1 MNPLWIFFLLIGL
14 VVLIPNAHADTII
27 QNLDGGMDIE
37 ITYPDEIIVG
47 REGVI
52 SILVKNN
59 GWEDKQDISFMFSSQ
74 DNALSLGESSRIIIF
89 KLAQGGSYGGNI
101 DFLVPNN
108 ANPGIYFLNLSYSQ
122 ILVANNEV
130 RMPEIF
136 HDIAICITIKD
147 TFSKIETKTVK
158 ITFQIITPN

>member
-1 MNPLWIFFLLIGL
+1 MI
-14 VVLIPNAHADTII
+14 D
-27 QNLDGGMDIE
+27 
-37 ITYPDEIIVG
+37 
-47 REGVI
+47 R
-52 SILVKNN
+52 
-59 GWEDKQDISFMFSSQ
+59 
-74 DNALSLGESSRIIIF
+74 
-89 KLAQGGSYGGNI
+89 LAEGGSYGVNV
-101 DFLVPNN
+101 DSAVSNN
-108 ANPGIYFLNLSYSQ
+108 TNPGIYFLNLSYSQ